1 MPSTRQIDDIWY
13 VKYSIVQ
20 WSIKWYYLQDRF
32 LLPKSQA
39 SLFRFENQFVHCGLF
54 FKFFLFKTIQFHFAG
69 EKTSSNDLISTCTF
83 CEIQFEN
90 KHYMKNDRQIVE
102 IFRERYKLT
111 NFFLGK
117 TILHHQNSS
126 ETSYSSRQMNIS

>member
-20 WSIKWYYLQDRF
+20 WSIKWYYKKDFYFQN
-32 LLPKSQA
+32 
-39 SLFRFENQFVHCGLF
+39 FRPVYFVLKTNLYIVECFSNSF
-54 FKFFLFKTIQFHFAG
+54 FSKLHNFISHW
-69 EKTSSNDLISTCTF
+69 EKTSSNDLISTCIF

-90 KHYMKNDRQIVE
+90 KHYMKNDWQIVE
-102 IFRERYKLT
+102 IFRERYELT

-126 ETSYSSRQMNIS
+126 ETSYSSR

>member
-20 WSIKWYYLQDRF
+20 WSIKWYYKKDFYFQN
-32 LLPKSQA
+32 
-39 SLFRFENQFVHCGLF
+39 FRPVYFVLKTNLYIVECFSNSF
-54 FKFFLFKTIQFHFAG
+54 FSKLYNFIFQG
-69 EKTSSNDLISTCTF
+69 EKPPQTIWYQHTF
-83 CEIQFEN
+83 FVRFNSKIN
-90 KHYMKNDRQIVE
+90 ITWKTTDKLLKYL
-102 IFRERYKLT
+102 FRERYELT

-126 ETSYSSRQMNIS
+126 ETSCTSR